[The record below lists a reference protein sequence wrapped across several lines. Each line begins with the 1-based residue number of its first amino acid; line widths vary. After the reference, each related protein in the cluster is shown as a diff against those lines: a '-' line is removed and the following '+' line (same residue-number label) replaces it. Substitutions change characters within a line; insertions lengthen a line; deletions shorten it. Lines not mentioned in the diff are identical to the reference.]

1 MREDF
6 VTFIDAFGELTKDTY
21 ENEPNDTSDTDEE
34 PSTSSNMSIEE
45 NINEEISPT
54 GAAFLPTGAA
64 LGQLVLKEMK
74 DMGLD
79 VQKCFAIGTDACI
92 VMLGDRGAVRVIQKE
107 STNAEMTPCFSHKL
121 NSSISKSVQIA
132 LIKKICEIIREV
144 TTFFHDSRPK
154 RNTVLA

>member
-1 MREDF
+1 MRENF

-45 NINEEISPT
+45 NINEEIS
-54 GAAFLPTGAA
+54 PTGAA